1 MTMRGTQMQVDV
13 ITDLETL
20 AKLQQDWERL
30 YKADPEAQ
38 FFTSWNWLVPYM
50 RFYKGAWFV
59 LAARLGNA
67 GSPYVALLPLRM
79 RTRMNGKTGLFFN
92 EISMAGN
99 NAADYTGAI
108 CDPAHAEKA
117 LQAFGRHVAQMG
129 WARLNLE
136 NLRMSRERVFAFIGQ
151 FSRDIFA
158 MREFSRVNAADN
170 VDNCRCFAAALPD
183 SFDGYLDNVLS
194 TNTRQKLRR
203 FLRKVDAGEL
213 RITRADGDT
222 YERDIDTL
230 LELWRVKWGARKGD
244 RLDAILHNNRRVLR
258 ESFRNG
264 TLFLPVLWQGD
275 RPLGA
280 LAIFVDPVKKALLF
294 FMAGRDETVTSIPAG
309 LILHGHCIKLAIENG
324 LTSYDFLRGD
334 EPYKF
339 AFGVTESKINC
350 AMIYT
355 KSGRNNGDRLDPRS
369 LNGIFAEVTS
379 LHQQGQL
386 ARAENGYRQILAT
399 DSKHPRTLYGIGQL
413 LSARGDHSEAL
424 AHFQTL
430 ATSVPTSSKAWLRVG
445 MELQALSRHIEAAD
459 AFRKVLSLAPD
470 FAGAEFLL
478 AKSLAALGRSDDA
491 IETLEGLQHKLEAA
505 SRDDMLLVKTRSM
518 LKQLKFDNRPSYI
531 MLNPDRK
538 AVTRVLSTAL

>member
-1 MTMRGTQMQVDV
+1 MPSRGTEMQVDV
-13 ITDLETL
+13 ITDVETL

-38 FFTSWNWLVPYM
+38 FFVSWAWLVPYM

-59 LAARLGNA
+59 LAARLGSP
-67 GSPYVALLPLRM
+67 GSPYVALMPLRM
-79 RTRMNGKTGLFFN
+79 RTRMSAKTGLFFN

-108 CDPAHAEKA
+108 CDPVHAEKA
-117 LQAFGRHVAQMG
+117 LQAFGRHVARMG

-183 SFDGYLDNVLS
+183 TFDGYLDNVLS

-213 RITRADGDT
+213 RITRANAET

-244 RLDAILHNNRRVLR
+244 RLASILHNNRRVLR
-258 ESFRNG
+258 DSFRNG

-294 FMAGRDETVTSIPAG
+294 FMAGRDEGVTSIPAG

-324 LTSYDFLRGD
+324 FTTYDFLRGD

-350 AMIYT
+350 AQIYT
-355 KSGRNNGDRLDPRS
+355 KSGRNVGDRLDPRS
-369 LNGIFAEVTS
+369 VNGIFAEVTRF
-379 LHQQGQL
+379 HQQGQL

-399 DSKHPRTLYGIGQL
+399 DATHARTLYGIGQL
-413 LSARGDHSEAL
+413 LSAKGEHREAL
-424 AHFQTL
+424 AHYQTL
-430 ATSVPTSSKAWLRVG
+430 ANSVPTSAKAWLRLG
-445 MELQALSRHIEAAD
+445 MELQHLSRHIEATD

-470 FAGAEFLL
+470 FAGAEFSL
-478 AKSLAALGRSDDA
+478 AKSLAALDRSEDA
-491 IETLEGLQHKLEAA
+491 IETLEALEHKLEAA
-505 SRDDMLLVKTRSM
+505 SRDDTLLAKTRIM
-518 LKQLKFDNRPSYI
+518 LNRLKLETRPSYI

-538 AVTRVLSTAL
+538 SVTRVLSTAP

>member
-1 MTMRGTQMQVDV
+1 MQVDV
-13 ITDLETL
+13 ITDVETL
-20 AKLQQDWERL
+20 AKLRQDWERL

-38 FFTSWNWLVPYM
+38 FFVSWAWLVPYM

-59 LAARLGNA
+59 LAARLGNP
-67 GSPYVALLPLRM
+67 GSPYVALMPLRM
-79 RTRMNGKTGLFFN
+79 RTRMSGKTGLFFN

-108 CDPAHAEKA
+108 CDPVHAEMA
-117 LQAFGRHVAQMG
+117 LKAFGRHVAQMG

-183 SFDGYLDNVLS
+183 TFDGYLDNVLS

-213 RITRADGDT
+213 RITRADADT

-230 LELWRVKWGARKGD
+230 LDLWRIKWGARKGD
-244 RLDAILHNNRRVLR
+244 RLAAILHNNRRVLR
-258 ESFRNG
+258 DSFRNG
-264 TLFLPVLWQGD
+264 TLYLPVLWQGD
-275 RPLGA
+275 RPLGG

-294 FMAGRDETVTSIPAG
+294 FMAGRDEAVTSVPTG

-324 LTSYDFLRGD
+324 LTTYDFLRGD

-350 AMIYT
+350 AQIYT
-355 KSGRNNGDRLDPRS
+355 KSGRNNGDRLDTRS
-369 LNGIFAEVTS
+369 LNGIFAEVTR

-386 ARAENGYRQILAT
+386 ERAENGYRQILAT
-399 DSKHPRTLYGIGQL
+399 DATYSRALYGIGQL
-413 LSARGDHSEAL
+413 LSAKGEHREAL
-424 AHFQTL
+424 VHYQTL
-430 ATSVPTSSKAWLRVG
+430 ANSVPTSAKAWLRLG
-445 MELQALSRHIEAAD
+445 MELQALARHIEAAE
-459 AFRKVLSLAPD
+459 AFRKVLSLSPD
-470 FAGAEFLL
+470 FAGAEFSL
-478 AKSLAALGRSDDA
+478 AKSLAALDRIENA
-491 IETLEGLQHKLEAA
+491 IETLEALEHKLEAA
-505 SRDDMLLVKTRSM
+505 SRDDTLLAKTRIM
-518 LKQLKFDNRPSYI
+518 LKRLKLESRPSYI

-538 AVTRVLSTAL
+538 SVTRVLSTAL

>member
-1 MTMRGTQMQVDV
+1 MQVDV
-13 ITDLETL
+13 ITDVETL
-20 AKLQQDWERL
+20 AKLRQDWERL

-38 FFTSWNWLVPYM
+38 FFVSWAWLVPYM

-59 LAARLGNA
+59 LAARLGNP
-67 GSPYVALLPLRM
+67 GSPYVALMPLRM
-79 RTRMNGKTGLFFN
+79 RTRMSGKTGLFFN

-108 CDPAHAEKA
+108 CDPVHAEMA
-117 LQAFGRHVAQMG
+117 LKAFGRHVAQMG

-183 SFDGYLDNVLS
+183 TFDGYLDNVLS

-213 RITRADGDT
+213 RITRADADT

-230 LELWRVKWGARKGD
+230 LDLWRIKWGARKGD
-244 RLDAILHNNRRVLR
+244 RLAAILHNNRRVLR
-258 ESFRNG
+258 DSFRNG
-264 TLFLPVLWQGD
+264 TLYLPVLWQGD
-275 RPLGA
+275 RPLGG

-294 FMAGRDETVTSIPAG
+294 FMAGRDEAVTSVPTG

-324 LTSYDFLRGD
+324 LTTYDFLRGD

-350 AMIYT
+350 AQIYT
-355 KSGRNNGDRLDPRS
+355 KSGRNNGDRLDTRS
-369 LNGIFAEVTS
+369 LNGIFAEVTR

-386 ARAENGYRQILAT
+386 ERAENGYRQILAT
-399 DSKHPRTLYGIGQL
+399 DATYSRALYGIGQL
-413 LSARGDHSEAL
+413 LSAKGEHREAL
-424 AHFQTL
+424 VHYQTL
-430 ATSVPTSSKAWLRVG
+430 ANSVPTSAKAWLRLG
-445 MELQALSRHIEAAD
+445 MELQALSRHIEAAE
-459 AFRKVLSLAPD
+459 AFRKVLSLSPD
-470 FAGAEFLL
+470 FAGAEFSL
-478 AKSLAALGRSDDA
+478 AKSLAALDRIENA
-491 IETLEGLQHKLEAA
+491 IESLEALEHKLEAA
-505 SRDDMLLVKTRSM
+505 SRDDTLLAKTRIM
-518 LKQLKFDNRPSYI
+518 LKRLKLESRPSYI

-538 AVTRVLSTAL
+538 SVTRVLSTAL

>member
-1 MTMRGTQMQVDV
+1 MQVDV

-38 FFTSWNWLVPYM
+38 FFVSWNWLVPYM

-59 LAARLGNA
+59 LAARLGNP
-67 GSPYVALLPLRM
+67 GSPYVALMPLRM
-79 RTRMNGKTGLFFN
+79 RTRMSGATGLFFN

-183 SFDGYLDNVLS
+183 TFDGYLDNVLS

-213 RITRADGDT
+213 RITRADADT

-230 LELWRVKWGARKGD
+230 LELWRIKWGARKGD
-244 RLDAILHNNRRVLR
+244 RLAAILHNNRRVLR
-258 ESFRNG
+258 DSFRNG

-294 FMAGRDETVTSIPAG
+294 FMAGRDEAVTSIPAG

-324 LTSYDFLRGD
+324 LTTYDFLRGD

-350 AMIYT
+350 AQIYT
-355 KSGRNNGDRLDPRS
+355 KNGRNVGDRLDPRS
-369 LNGIFAEVTS
+369 LNGIFAEVTRF
-379 LHQQGQL
+379 HQQGQL
-386 ARAENGYRQILAT
+386 AKAENGYRQILAS
-399 DSKHPRTLYGIGQL
+399 DAIHSRALYGLGQL
-413 LSARGDHSEAL
+413 LSAKGDHREAL
-424 AHFQTL
+424 AHYQTL
-430 ATSVPTSSKAWLRVG
+430 ANSVPTSTKAWLRLG

-459 AFRKVLSLAPD
+459 AFRTVLSLAPD
-470 FAGAEFLL
+470 FAGAEFSL
-478 AKSLAALGRSDDA
+478 ARSLAALERSEDA
-491 IETLEGLQHKLEAA
+491 IETLEALQHKLEAA
-505 SRDDMLLVKTRSM
+505 SRDDTLLAKTKTM
-518 LKQLKFDNRPSYI
+518 LKRLKLENRPSYI

-538 AVTRVLSTAL
+538 AATRVLSTAL

>member
-1 MTMRGTQMQVDV
+1 MQVDV
-13 ITDLETL
+13 ITDVETL
-20 AKLQQDWERL
+20 AKMRQDWERL

-38 FFTSWNWLVPYM
+38 FFVSWAWLVPYM

-59 LAARLGNA
+59 LAARLGNP
-67 GSPYVALLPLRM
+67 GSPYVALMPLRM
-79 RTRMNGKTGLFFN
+79 RTRMSGKTGLFFN

-108 CDPAHAEKA
+108 CDPVHAEMA
-117 LQAFGRHVAQMG
+117 LKAFGRHVAQMG

-183 SFDGYLDNVLS
+183 TFDGYLDNVLS

-213 RITRADGDT
+213 RITRADADT

-230 LELWRVKWGARKGD
+230 LDLWRIKWGARKGD
-244 RLDAILHNNRRVLR
+244 RLAAILHNNRRVLR
-258 ESFRNG
+258 DSFRNG

-275 RPLGA
+275 RPIGA

-294 FMAGRDETVTSIPAG
+294 FMAGRDEAVTSVPTG

-324 LTSYDFLRGD
+324 LTTYDFLRGD

-350 AMIYT
+350 AQIYT
-355 KSGRNNGDRLDPRS
+355 KSGRNNGDRLDTRS
-369 LNGIFAEVTS
+369 LNGIFAEVTR

-386 ARAENGYRQILAT
+386 ERAESGYRQILAT
-399 DSKHPRTLYGIGQL
+399 DASHSRALYGIGQL
-413 LSARGDHSEAL
+413 LSAKGEHREAL
-424 AHFQTL
+424 AHYQTL
-430 ATSVPTSSKAWLRVG
+430 ANSVPTSAKAWLRLG
-445 MELQALSRHIEAAD
+445 MELQALSRHIEAAE
-459 AFRKVLSLAPD
+459 AFRKVLSLSPD
-470 FAGAEFLL
+470 FAGAEFSL
-478 AKSLAALGRSDDA
+478 AKSLAALDRIENA
-491 IETLEGLQHKLEAA
+491 IETLEALEHKLEAA
-505 SRDDMLLVKTRSM
+505 SRDDTLLAKTRIM
-518 LKQLKFDNRPSYI
+518 LKRLKLESRPSYI

-538 AVTRVLSTAL
+538 SVTRVLSTAL

>member
-1 MTMRGTQMQVDV
+1 MQVDV
-13 ITDLETL
+13 ITDVETL
-20 AKLQQDWERL
+20 AKLRQDWERL

-38 FFTSWNWLVPYM
+38 FFVSWAWLVPYM

-59 LAARLGNA
+59 LAARLGNP
-67 GSPYVALLPLRM
+67 GSPYVALMPLRM
-79 RTRMNGKTGLFFN
+79 RTRMSGKTGLYFN

-108 CDPAHAEKA
+108 CDPVHAEMA
-117 LQAFGRHVAQMG
+117 LKAFGRHVAQMG

-183 SFDGYLDNVLS
+183 TFDGYLDNVLS

-213 RITRADGDT
+213 RITRADADT

-230 LELWRVKWGARKGD
+230 LELWRIKWGARKGD
-244 RLDAILHNNRRVLR
+244 RLAAILHNNRRVLR

-324 LTSYDFLRGD
+324 LTTYDFLRGD

-350 AMIYT
+350 AQIYT
-355 KSGRNNGDRLDPRS
+355 KSGRNVGDRLDPRS
-369 LNGIFAEVTS
+369 LNAIFAEVTS
-379 LHQQGQL
+379 LHQKGEL

-399 DSKHPRTLYGIGQL
+399 DATHARTLYGIGQL
-413 LSARGDHSEAL
+413 LSAKGEHHEAMV
-424 AHFQTL
+424 HYQTL
-430 ATSVPTSSKAWLRVG
+430 ANAVPTSTKAWLRLG
-445 MELQALSRHIEAAD
+445 MELQALSRHIEATE

-470 FAGAEFLL
+470 FAGAEFSL
-478 AKSLAALGRSDDA
+478 AKSLAALDRGEDA
-491 IETLEGLQHKLEAA
+491 IEMLEALQLKLEAA
-505 SRDDMLLVKTRSM
+505 SRDDTLLDKTRIM
-518 LKQLKFDNRPSYI
+518 LKRLKIETRPSYI
-531 MLNPDRK
+531 MLNPVRK
-538 AVTRVLSTAL
+538 PVARVLSTAL

>member
-1 MTMRGTQMQVDV
+1 MQVDV
-13 ITDLETL
+13 ITDVETL
-20 AKLQQDWERL
+20 AKMRQDWERL

-38 FFTSWNWLVPYM
+38 FFVSWAWLVPYM

-59 LAARLGNA
+59 LAARLGNP
-67 GSPYVALLPLRM
+67 GSPYVALMPLRM
-79 RTRMNGKTGLFFN
+79 RTRMSGKTGLFFN

-108 CDPAHAEKA
+108 CDPVHAEMA
-117 LQAFGRHVAQMG
+117 LKAFGRHVAQMG

-183 SFDGYLDNVLS
+183 TFDGYLDNVLS

-213 RITRADGDT
+213 RITRADADT

-230 LELWRVKWGARKGD
+230 LDLWRIKWGARKGD
-244 RLDAILHNNRRVLR
+244 RLAAILQNNRRVLR
-258 ESFRNG
+258 DSFRNG
-264 TLFLPVLWQGD
+264 TLYLPVLWQGD
-275 RPLGA
+275 RPLGG

-294 FMAGRDETVTSIPAG
+294 FMAGRDEAVTSVPTG

-324 LTSYDFLRGD
+324 LTTYDFLRGD

-350 AMIYT
+350 AQIYT
-355 KSGRNNGDRLDPRS
+355 KSGRNNGDRLDTRS
-369 LNGIFAEVTS
+369 LNGIFAEVTR

-386 ARAENGYRQILAT
+386 ERAENGYRQILAT
-399 DSKHPRTLYGIGQL
+399 DATHPRALYGIGQL
-413 LSARGDHSEAL
+413 LSAKGEHREAL
-424 AHFQTL
+424 VHYQTL
-430 ATSVPTSSKAWLRVG
+430 ANSVPTSAKAWLRLG
-445 MELQALSRHIEAAD
+445 MELQALSRHIEAAE
-459 AFRKVLSLAPD
+459 AFRKVLSLSPD
-470 FAGAEFLL
+470 FAGAEFSL
-478 AKSLAALGRSDDA
+478 AKSLAALDRIENA
-491 IETLEGLQHKLEAA
+491 IETLEALEHKLEAA
-505 SRDDMLLVKTRSM
+505 SRDDTLLAKTRIM
-518 LKQLKFDNRPSYI
+518 LKRLKLESRPSYI

-538 AVTRVLSTAL
+538 SVTRVLSTAL

>member
-1 MTMRGTQMQVDV
+1 MQVDV
-13 ITDLETL
+13 ITDVETL
-20 AKLQQDWERL
+20 AKLRQDWERL

-38 FFTSWNWLVPYM
+38 FFVSWAWLVPYM

-59 LAARLGNA
+59 LAARLGNP
-67 GSPYVALLPLRM
+67 GSPYVALMPLRM
-79 RTRMNGKTGLFFN
+79 RTRMSGKTGLFFN

-108 CDPAHAEKA
+108 CDPVHAEMA
-117 LQAFGRHVAQMG
+117 LKAFGRHVAQMG

-183 SFDGYLDNVLS
+183 TFDGYLDNVLS

-213 RITRADGDT
+213 RITRADADT

-230 LELWRVKWGARKGD
+230 LDLWRIKWGARKGD
-244 RLDAILHNNRRVLR
+244 RLAAILHNNRRVLR
-258 ESFRNG
+258 DSFRNG
-264 TLFLPVLWQGD
+264 TLYLPVLWQGD
-275 RPLGA
+275 RPLGG

-294 FMAGRDETVTSIPAG
+294 FMAGRDEAVTSIPTG

-324 LTSYDFLRGD
+324 LTTYDFLRGD

-350 AMIYT
+350 AQIYT
-355 KSGRNNGDRLDPRS
+355 KSGRNNGDRLDTRS
-369 LNGIFAEVTS
+369 LNGIFAEVTR

-386 ARAENGYRQILAT
+386 ERAENGYRQILAT
-399 DSKHPRTLYGIGQL
+399 DATYSRALYGIGQL
-413 LSARGDHSEAL
+413 LSAKGEHREAL
-424 AHFQTL
+424 VHYQTL
-430 ATSVPTSSKAWLRVG
+430 ANSVPTSAKAWLRLG
-445 MELQALSRHIEAAD
+445 MELQALSRHIEAAE
-459 AFRKVLSLAPD
+459 AFRKVLSLSPD
-470 FAGAEFLL
+470 FAGAEFSL
-478 AKSLAALGRSDDA
+478 AKSLAALDRIENA
-491 IETLEGLQHKLEAA
+491 IETLEALEHKLEAA
-505 SRDDMLLVKTRSM
+505 SRDDTLLAKTRIM
-518 LKQLKFDNRPSYI
+518 LKRLKLESRPSYI

-538 AVTRVLSTAL
+538 SVTRVLSTAL

>member
-1 MTMRGTQMQVDV
+1 MQVDV
-13 ITDLETL
+13 ITDVETL
-20 AKLQQDWERL
+20 AKLRQDWERL

-38 FFTSWNWLVPYM
+38 FFVSWAWLVPYM

-59 LAARLGNA
+59 LAARLGNP
-67 GSPYVALLPLRM
+67 GSPYVALMPLRM
-79 RTRMNGKTGLFFN
+79 RTRMSGKTGLFFN

-108 CDPAHAEKA
+108 CDPVHAEMA
-117 LQAFGRHVAQMG
+117 LKAFGRHVAQMG

-183 SFDGYLDNVLS
+183 TFDGYLDNVLS

-213 RITRADGDT
+213 RITRADADT

-230 LELWRVKWGARKGD
+230 LDLWRIKWGARKGD
-244 RLDAILHNNRRVLR
+244 RLAAILHNNRRVLR
-258 ESFRNG
+258 DSFRNG
-264 TLFLPVLWQGD
+264 TLYLPVLWQGD
-275 RPLGA
+275 RPLGG

-294 FMAGRDETVTSIPAG
+294 FMAGRDEAVTSVPTG

-324 LTSYDFLRGD
+324 LTTYDFLRGD

-350 AMIYT
+350 AQIYT
-355 KSGRNNGDRLDPRS
+355 KSGRNNGDRLDTRS
-369 LNGIFAEVTS
+369 LNGIFAEVTR

-386 ARAENGYRQILAT
+386 ERAENGYRQILAT
-399 DSKHPRTLYGIGQL
+399 DATYSRALYGIGQL
-413 LSARGDHSEAL
+413 LSAKGEHREAL
-424 AHFQTL
+424 VHYQTL
-430 ATSVPTSSKAWLRVG
+430 ANSVPTSAKAWLRLG
-445 MELQALSRHIEAAD
+445 MELQALSRHIEAAE
-459 AFRKVLSLAPD
+459 AFRKVLSLSPD
-470 FAGAEFLL
+470 FAGAEFSL
-478 AKSLAALGRSDDA
+478 AKSLAALDRIENA
-491 IETLEGLQHKLEAA
+491 IETLEALEHKLEAA
-505 SRDDMLLVKTRSM
+505 SRDDTLLAKTRIM
-518 LKQLKFDNRPSYI
+518 LKRLKLESRPSYI

-538 AVTRVLSTAL
+538 SVTRVLSTAL

>member
-1 MTMRGTQMQVDV
+1 MTLRGTQMQVDV
-13 ITDLETL
+13 IADLETL
-20 AKLQQDWERL
+20 TKLQKDWERL
-30 YKADPEAQ
+30 YEADPEAQ
-38 FFTSWNWLVPYM
+38 FFVSWNWLVPYM

-59 LAARLGNA
+59 LAARLGNP
-67 GSPYVALLPLRM
+67 GSPYVALMPLRM

-108 CDPAHAEKA
+108 CDPLHAEEA

-136 NLRMSRERVFAFIGQ
+136 NLRMSRERIFAFIGQ

-170 VDNCRCFAAALPD
+170 VDNCRCFSAALPD
-183 SFDGYLDNVLS
+183 TFDGYLDNVLS

-213 RITRADGDT
+213 RITRADATT

-244 RLDAILHNNRRVLR
+244 RLAGILHNNRRVLR
-258 ESFRNG
+258 ESFKTG

-280 LAIFVDPVKKALLF
+280 LAIFVDPAKKALLF
-294 FMAGRDETVTSIPAG
+294 FMAGRDEAVTSIPTG

-324 LTSYDFLRGD
+324 LTTYDFLRGD

-339 AFGVTESKINC
+339 AFGVTESKVNC

-355 KSGRNNGDRLDPRS
+355 KSGRNAGDRLDPRS
-369 LNGIFAEVTS
+369 LGSIFAEVTRF
-379 LHQQGQL
+379 HQQGQL
-386 ARAENGYRQILAT
+386 TRAENGYRQILASDAT
-399 DSKHPRTLYGIGQL
+399 HSRALYGIGQL
-413 LSARGDHSEAL
+413 LSAKGDHREAL
-424 AHFQTL
+424 AHFQAL
-430 ATSVPTSSKAWLRVG
+430 ATSVPTSSKAWLRLG
-445 MELQALSRHIEAAD
+445 MELQALSRHIEAVD
-459 AFRKVLSLAPD
+459 AFRTVLSLAPD
-470 FAGAEFLL
+470 FAAAEFSL
-478 AKSLAALGRSDDA
+478 AKSLAALERSEEA
-491 IETLEGLQHKLEAA
+491 IETLEGLQPKLEAA
-505 SRDDMLLVKTRSM
+505 SRDDTLLAKTRAM
-518 LKQLKFDNRPSYI
+518 LKRLKFENRPSYI

>member
-1 MTMRGTQMQVDV
+1 MQVDV
-13 ITDLETL
+13 ITDVETL
-20 AKLQQDWERL
+20 AKLRQDWERL

-38 FFTSWNWLVPYM
+38 FFVSWAWLVPYM

-59 LAARLGNA
+59 LAARLGNP
-67 GSPYVALLPLRM
+67 GSPYVALMPLRM
-79 RTRMNGKTGLFFN
+79 RTRMSGKTGLYFN

-108 CDPAHAEKA
+108 CDPVHAEMA
-117 LQAFGRHVAQMG
+117 LKAFGRHVAQMG

-183 SFDGYLDNVLS
+183 TFDGYLDNVLS

-213 RITRADGDT
+213 RITRADADT

-230 LELWRVKWGARKGD
+230 LELWRIKWGARKGD
-244 RLDAILHNNRRVLR
+244 RLASILHNNRRVLR
-258 ESFRNG
+258 DSFRNG

-324 LTSYDFLRGD
+324 LTTYDFLRGD

-350 AMIYT
+350 AQIYT
-355 KSGRNNGDRLDPRS
+355 KNGRNVGDRLDPRS
-369 LNGIFAEVTS
+369 LNAIFAEVTS
-379 LHQQGQL
+379 LHQKGEL
-386 ARAENGYRQILAT
+386 ERAENGYRQILAT
-399 DSKHPRTLYGIGQL
+399 DATHARTLYGIGQL
-413 LSARGDHSEAL
+413 LSAKGEHREAMVHYQAL
-424 AHFQTL
+424 AN
-430 ATSVPTSSKAWLRVG
+430 AVPTSTKAWLRLG
-445 MELQALSRHIEAAD
+445 MELQALSRHIEATE

-470 FAGAEFLL
+470 FAGAEFSL
-478 AKSLAALGRSDDA
+478 AKSLAALDRFEDA
-491 IETLEGLQHKLEAA
+491 IETLEALERKLEAA
-505 SRDDMLLVKTRSM
+505 SRDDTLLAKTRIM
-518 LKQLKFDNRPSYI
+518 LKRLKLEARPSYI

-538 AVTRVLSTAL
+538 SVTRVLSTAL

>member
-1 MTMRGTQMQVDV
+1 MQVDV
-13 ITDLETL
+13 ITDVETL
-20 AKLQQDWERL
+20 AKMRQDWERL

-38 FFTSWNWLVPYM
+38 FFVSWAWLVPYM

-59 LAARLGNA
+59 LAARLGNP
-67 GSPYVALLPLRM
+67 GSPYVALMPLRM
-79 RTRMNGKTGLFFN
+79 RTRMSGKTGLFFN

-108 CDPAHAEKA
+108 CDPVHAEMA
-117 LQAFGRHVAQMG
+117 LKAFGRHVAQMG

-183 SFDGYLDNVLS
+183 TFDGYLDNVLS

-213 RITRADGDT
+213 RITRADADT

-230 LELWRVKWGARKGD
+230 LDLWRIKWGARKGD
-244 RLDAILHNNRRVLR
+244 RLAAILHNNRRVLR
-258 ESFRNG
+258 DSFRNG
-264 TLFLPVLWQGD
+264 TLYLPVLWQGD
-275 RPLGA
+275 RPLGG

-294 FMAGRDETVTSIPAG
+294 FMAGRDEAVTSVPTG

-324 LTSYDFLRGD
+324 LTTYDFLRGD

-350 AMIYT
+350 AQIYT
-355 KSGRNNGDRLDPRS
+355 KSGRNNGDRLDTRS
-369 LNGIFAEVTS
+369 LNGIFAEVTR

-386 ARAENGYRQILAT
+386 ERAENGYRQILAT
-399 DSKHPRTLYGIGQL
+399 DATYSRALYGIGQL
-413 LSARGDHSEAL
+413 LSAKGEHREAL
-424 AHFQTL
+424 VHYQTL
-430 ATSVPTSSKAWLRVG
+430 ANSVPTSAKAWLRLG
-445 MELQALSRHIEAAD
+445 MELQALSRHIEAAE
-459 AFRKVLSLAPD
+459 AFRKVLSLSPD
-470 FAGAEFLL
+470 FAGAEFSL
-478 AKSLAALGRSDDA
+478 AKSLAALDRIENA
-491 IETLEGLQHKLEAA
+491 IETLEALEHKLEAA
-505 SRDDMLLVKTRSM
+505 SRDDRLLAKTRIM
-518 LKQLKFDNRPSYI
+518 LKRLKLEPRPSYI

-538 AVTRVLSTAL
+538 SVTRVLSTAL

>member
-1 MTMRGTQMQVDV
+1 MQVDV
-13 ITDLETL
+13 ITDVETL
-20 AKLQQDWERL
+20 AKLRQDWERL

-38 FFTSWNWLVPYM
+38 FFVSWAWLVPYM

-59 LAARLGNA
+59 LAARLGNP
-67 GSPYVALLPLRM
+67 GSPYVALMPLRM
-79 RTRMNGKTGLFFN
+79 RTRMSGKTGLFFN

-108 CDPAHAEKA
+108 CDPVHAEMA
-117 LQAFGRHVAQMG
+117 LKAFGRHVAQMG

-183 SFDGYLDNVLS
+183 TFDGYLDNVLS

-213 RITRADGDT
+213 RITRADADT

-230 LELWRVKWGARKGD
+230 LDLWRIKWGARKGD
-244 RLDAILHNNRRVLR
+244 RLAAILHNNRRVLR
-258 ESFRNG
+258 DSFRNG
-264 TLFLPVLWQGD
+264 TLYLPVLWQGD
-275 RPLGA
+275 RPLGG

-294 FMAGRDETVTSIPAG
+294 FMAGRDEAVTSVPTG

-324 LTSYDFLRGD
+324 LTTYDFLRGD

-350 AMIYT
+350 AQIYT
-355 KSGRNNGDRLDPRS
+355 KSGRNNGDRLDTRS
-369 LNGIFAEVTS
+369 LNGIFAEVTR

-386 ARAENGYRQILAT
+386 ERAESGYRQILAT
-399 DSKHPRTLYGIGQL
+399 DASHSRALYGIGQL
-413 LSARGDHSEAL
+413 LSAKGEHREAL
-424 AHFQTL
+424 AHYQTL
-430 ATSVPTSSKAWLRVG
+430 ANSVPTSAKAWLRLG
-445 MELQALSRHIEAAD
+445 MELQALSRHIEAAE
-459 AFRKVLSLAPD
+459 AFRKVLSLSPD
-470 FAGAEFLL
+470 FAGAEFSL
-478 AKSLAALGRSDDA
+478 AKSLAALDRIENA
-491 IETLEGLQHKLEAA
+491 IETLEALEHKLEAA
-505 SRDDMLLVKTRSM
+505 SRDDTLLAKTRIM
-518 LKQLKFDNRPSYI
+518 LKRLKLESRPSYI

-538 AVTRVLSTAL
+538 SVTRVLSSAL

>member
-1 MTMRGTQMQVDV
+1 MQVDV
-13 ITDLETL
+13 ITDVETL
-20 AKLQQDWERL
+20 AKMRQDWERL

-38 FFTSWNWLVPYM
+38 FFVSWAWLVPYM

-59 LAARLGNA
+59 LAARLGNP
-67 GSPYVALLPLRM
+67 GSPYVALMPMRM
-79 RTRMNGKTGLFFN
+79 RTRMSGKTGLFFN

-108 CDPAHAEKA
+108 CDPVHAEMA
-117 LQAFGRHVAQMG
+117 LKAFGRHVAQMG

-183 SFDGYLDNVLS
+183 TFDGYLDNVLS

-213 RITRADGDT
+213 RITRADADT

-230 LELWRVKWGARKGD
+230 LDLWRIKWGARKGD
-244 RLDAILHNNRRVLR
+244 RLAAILHNNRRVLR
-258 ESFRNG
+258 DSFRNG
-264 TLFLPVLWQGD
+264 TLYLPVLWQGD
-275 RPLGA
+275 RPIGA

-294 FMAGRDETVTSIPAG
+294 FMAGRDEAVTSVPTG

-324 LTSYDFLRGD
+324 LTTYDFLRGD

-350 AMIYT
+350 AQIYT
-355 KSGRNNGDRLDPRS
+355 KSGRNNGDRLDTRS
-369 LNGIFAEVTS
+369 LNGIFAGVTR

-386 ARAENGYRQILAT
+386 ERAESGYRQILAT
-399 DSKHPRTLYGIGQL
+399 DASHSRALYGIGQL
-413 LSARGDHSEAL
+413 LSAKGEHREAL
-424 AHFQTL
+424 VHYQTL
-430 ATSVPTSSKAWLRVG
+430 ANSVPTSAKAWLRLG
-445 MELQALSRHIEAAD
+445 MELQALSRHIEAAE
-459 AFRKVLSLAPD
+459 AFRKVLSLSPD
-470 FAGAEFLL
+470 FAGAEFSL
-478 AKSLAALGRSDDA
+478 AKSLAALDRIENA
-491 IETLEGLQHKLEAA
+491 IETLEALEHKLEAA
-505 SRDDMLLVKTRSM
+505 SRDDTLLAKTRIM
-518 LKQLKFDNRPSYI
+518 LKRLKLESRPSYI

-538 AVTRVLSTAL
+538 SVTRVLSTAL